1 MNCFWSSFII
11 FCRFVQCAYFYKH
24 VFKIY
29 VLFYSL
35 YAVFGTPGL
44 YNLQFFEQA
53 EEIIDIGYPDQLTD
67 GLRRVLCGHKQEL
80 CLFNAQE
87 LRYWT

>member
-11 FCRFVQCAYFYKH
+11 FCRFVQRAYFYKR

-35 YAVFGTPGL
+35 YAVFDTPGL
-44 YNLQFFEQA
+44 YNLQFF
-53 EEIIDIGYPDQLTD
+53 
-67 GLRRVLCGHKQEL
+67 
-80 CLFNAQE
+80 
-87 LRYWT
+87 

>member
-24 VFKIY
+24 IFKIY

-44 YNLQFFEQA
+44 YNLQFF
-53 EEIIDIGYPDQLTD
+53 
-67 GLRRVLCGHKQEL
+67 
-80 CLFNAQE
+80 
-87 LRYWT
+87 

>member
-11 FCRFVQCAYFYKH
+11 FCRFVQCAYLYMH

-44 YNLQFFEQA
+44 YNLQFF
-53 EEIIDIGYPDQLTD
+53 
-67 GLRRVLCGHKQEL
+67 
-80 CLFNAQE
+80 
-87 LRYWT
+87 